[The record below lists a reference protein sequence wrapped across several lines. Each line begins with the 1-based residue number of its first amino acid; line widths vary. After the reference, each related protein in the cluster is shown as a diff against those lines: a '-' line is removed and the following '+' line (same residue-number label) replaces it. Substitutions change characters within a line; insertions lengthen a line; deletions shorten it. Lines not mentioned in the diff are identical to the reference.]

1 MSHAWCCPLVIYI
14 VTDNTIECTV
24 VVMLIGVVMVVLW
37 AVCVVTMTTGC
48 RNLLLRCEMRHWWLL
63 LLLLW
68 RLLLLTVTW
77 TGSTFRTIQW
87 TFAIRYETIWCRWWR
102 LATGCSTIVEG
113 WSDGWRFLR
122 DFSSNVR
129 LIWFYFT
136 CTAAIISPTKR
147 RRRILFA
154 LMKTKN
160 VEQE

>member
-1 MSHAWCCPLVIYI
+1 MSHAWWRPLMVHI

-24 VVMLIGVVMVVLW
+24 VVMLIRVVVVVLW
-37 AVCVVTMTTGC
+37 AVWVVTMTTGC

-63 LLLLW
+63 LLLR
-68 RLLLLTVTW
+68 RLLLLLTIAR

-87 TFAIRYETIWCRWWR
+87 AFAIRYETIWCRWWR

-113 WSDGWRFLR
+113 WSGWRFLR

-136 CTAAIISPTKR
+136 CTAAITETR
-147 RRRILFA
+147 RRRRKVCLR
-154 LMKTKN
+154 
-160 VEQE
+160 